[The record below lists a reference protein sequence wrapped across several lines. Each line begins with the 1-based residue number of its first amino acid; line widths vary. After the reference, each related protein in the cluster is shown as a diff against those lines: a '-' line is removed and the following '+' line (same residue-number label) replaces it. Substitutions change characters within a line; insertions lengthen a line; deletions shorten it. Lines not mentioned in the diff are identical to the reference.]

1 MKFVSRLAA
10 VAAALCIPFSA
21 HADDWTNLRYAVYM
35 NQEAEVV
42 RLLDSGID
50 INLQNEEGWTAL
62 HVAAEQGQLRMVSYL
77 LARGADPNIKTKAGR
92 TAYDVS
98 EGYGEVR
105 AALKAKMAP
114 PADPFA
120 AYLGGGAAAM
130 PAAPA
135 SAAPTTPPAPVRAP
149 AAAGTTSSRNGPN
162 DGRNAS
168 NRARLEARDAVWYN
182 NRAELEA
189 ILDAGLPINSLDE
202 TGRETLLHAAA
213 WRDRVDIARMLLD
226 RGASKTIRD
235 KDGKLAADYA
245 QSPAMRDL
253 LGAPA
258 PAAKPAAKPV
268 SKATEDHCKKM
279 WNEARALCSINDTS
293 CNMSASIRYQSCQ
306 QKGTWY

>member
-1 MKFVSRLAA
+1 MRLVIRLAA
-10 VAAALCIPFSA
+10 VAAAFCIPLAA
-21 HADDWTNLRYAVYM
+21 HADNWTNLRAAVYY

-42 RLLDSGID
+42 KLLDSGID

-62 HVAAEQGQLRMVSYL
+62 HVAAEQGQLRMVNYL
-77 LARGADPNIKTKAGR
+77 LARGADPNIKTKTGR

-114 PADPFA
+114 AVDPFA
-120 AYLGGGAAAM
+120 AYLGPNGGTGRSPQAAPARP

-135 SAAPTTPPAPVRAP
+135 AAAPSTAPVARRP
-149 AAAGTTSSRNGPN
+149 AAAATGSSSIP
-162 DGRNAS
+162 GRAP
-168 NRARLEARDAVWYN
+168 RLQARDAVWYN
-182 NRAELEA
+182 NKADLEA
-189 ILDAGLPINSLDE
+189 LLDAGLPINSLD
-202 TGRETLLHAAA
+202 GDSRETLLHAAA
-213 WRDRVDIARMLLD
+213 WRNRVEIVKMLLA
-226 RGASKTIRD
+226 RGASRTIRD
-235 KDGKLAADYA
+235 KDGKLARDYA
-245 QSPAMRDL
+245 QTPEMRAL

-258 PAAKPAAKPV
+258 QSAKPAPAK
-268 SKATEDHCKKM
+268 AADDHCKKM